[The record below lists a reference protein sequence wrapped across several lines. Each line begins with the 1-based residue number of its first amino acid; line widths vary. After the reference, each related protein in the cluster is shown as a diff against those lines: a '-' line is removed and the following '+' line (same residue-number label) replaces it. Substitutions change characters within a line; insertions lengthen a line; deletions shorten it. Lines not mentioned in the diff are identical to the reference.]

1 VNLGDI
7 RVALADLLNTIPGVR
22 GYPRR
27 VDNYAT
33 STGDGLSAVMVV
45 PGNPYVAYYENG
57 TMTGSVVGGL
67 GTVRMMLQ
75 VRVPRADEVSAQIR
89 VDELISSGTGEA
101 RSIYDTIRPADLQQR
116 LGGLV
121 DDVSVVAA
129 RVGIVEEQDGLTY
142 VGADIDLEIMARRV
156 T

>member
-1 VNLGDI
+1 VSEE
-7 RVALADLLNTIPGVR
+7 AA
-22 GYPRR
+22 
-27 VDNYAT
+27 
-33 STGDGLSAVMVV
+33 
-45 PGNPYVAYYENG
+45 
-57 TMTGSVVGGL
+57 
-67 GTVRMMLQ
+67 Q
-75 VRVPRADEVSAQIR
+75 VR